1 MTDDRPASVPHEA
14 QAMPHEVTSTPT
26 APSTPPASD
35 GKPDSGSAP
44 TLPSHASDT
53 TGSAP
58 DEKAAS
64 GNEPKPAEPPGA
76 KRAIGLDFETTLERV
91 RLDQIDGVDED
102 LQDFLREQDVLT
114 EVSINLDRWPPQL
127 IRLEVQ
133 RLHLLLWRRRGRLVL
148 LGSGRILTLARRMVK
163 HDDYLAATIIQAKTL
178 TLKQKLTFLSVEMLL
193 EAALH
198 RAPPGHAGA
207 SFSLW
212 QRLVQA
218 GIEPIKG
225 KEPRHFALAMGLSP
239 ATVRQLSLSASRP
252 E

>member
-1 MTDDRPASVPHEA
+1 
-14 QAMPHEVTSTPT
+14 MPLEVASTPT
-26 APSTPPASD
+26 DPA
-35 GKPDSGSAP
+35 AP
-44 TLPSHASDT
+44 TANDAPPPSGGGPTEPPQPSDK
-53 TGSAP
+53 TGGAP
-58 DEKAAS
+58 YEKATA
-64 GNEPKPAEPPGA
+64 GNEPKPAEPQGA

-102 LQDFLREQDVLT
+102 LQDFLREHDVLT

-133 RLHLLLWRRRGRLVL
+133 RLHLLLWRRRGRLVH
-148 LGSGRILTLARRMVK
+148 LGSGRILTLARRMAR

-207 SFSLW
+207 SFNLW
-212 QRLVQA
+212 QRLCQG
-218 GIEPIKG
+218 GIDPIKG

-239 ATVRQLSLSASRP
+239 ATVRQLWSPSRQTD
-252 E
+252 

>member
-44 TLPSHASDT
+44 TVPSHASDT

-163 HDDYLAATIIQAKTL
+163 HDDYLAATVIQAKTL

-198 RAPPGHAGA
+198 RAPP
-207 SFSLW
+207 
-212 QRLVQA
+212 
-218 GIEPIKG
+218 
-225 KEPRHFALAMGLSP
+225 
-239 ATVRQLSLSASRP
+239 ATPGRASASGSALSKPASNPSKARNRGTSHWRWV
-252 E
+252 